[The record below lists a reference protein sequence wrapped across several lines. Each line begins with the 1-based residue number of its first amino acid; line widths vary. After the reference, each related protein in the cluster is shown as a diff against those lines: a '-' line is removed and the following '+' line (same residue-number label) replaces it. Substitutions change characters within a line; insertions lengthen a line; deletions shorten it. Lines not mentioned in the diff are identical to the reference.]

1 MEFKF
6 TLETI
11 TFGAVLWPWV
21 IQYIA
26 LIKYVKNVIPEAS
39 SANNNDTG
47 KIRSLNHYIHKNALR
62 MEMVRGDSIGIRVI
76 INSCKFNSRTGRGDF
91 IGAQIG

>member
-11 TFGAVLWPWV
+11 TFGAVLLPLV

-39 SANNNDTG
+39 SANNND
-47 KIRSLNHYIHKNALR
+47 IV
-62 MEMVRGDSIGIRVI
+62 ED
-76 INSCKFNSRTGRGDF
+76 
-91 IGAQIG
+91 